1 MIRKGLGRDQERI
14 GKEQEGAGKSQEM
27 TREGLG

>member
-14 GKEQEGAGKSQEM
+14 GKEQEGAEKSQEM